1 MNGRPRISLSEKGA
15 RERKRSIYGAG
26 RAGLTPLVIVLPHA
40 AFAAYT
46 AFTTYAAYA
55 AYATRAAHAACRTLL
70 RGHHYVR

>member
-26 RAGLTPLVIVLPHA
+26 PTGSSPFAIVLPHA

-55 AYATRAAHAACRTLL
+55 AYATRAAHAASRTLL
-70 RGHHYVR
+70 RGQQFVR